1 MAESDPV
8 KTLVKHVGR
17 GKTLARDLSPSQA
30 QEAMGRILRGEFSPA
45 QLGAFLQAM
54 RIKETN
60 VEELVNAALGCEPFR
75 TATGL
80 PPQPAAERF
89 PLVVNLGFDTARKGG
104 VLSLLSAGLLR
115 RAGLAEPLVVWEP
128 AVNFVE
134 NDSLART
141 LEVLRAHPELSGG
154 ECPMVSVQ
162 EMIPAWASLRAV
174 RKELGFRSILNTL
187 EKILRP
193 WPTCPVVVGISHD
206 TFSERLC
213 HVLHALGAPRG
224 AVVQGNHGTCDLTL
238 GEKPMETTA
247 WDGPDVSDRPV
258 SMTDLVDGPD
268 GSILLVSRQGDWP
281 AQILD
286 GSSPLWR
293 AVRGQAAYLLSVARG
308 IGIPEAARLLA
319 QHPLAAQGAR
329 P

>member
-1 MAESDPV
+1 MAEIDPV

-17 GKTLARDLSPSQA
+17 GKTLARDLSPAQA

-60 VEELVNAALGCEPFR
+60 AEELVHAALGCEPFR
-75 TATGL
+75 AQSTVPA
-80 PPQPAAERF
+80 QPEAGRF

-104 VLSLLSAGLLR
+104 VLSLLAAALLR
-115 RAGLAEPLVVWEP
+115 REGLAEPLVVWEP
-128 AVNFVE
+128 AINFAE
-134 NDSLART
+134 NDPMART
-141 LEVLRAHPELSGG
+141 LDVLRSHPWLAAG

-162 EMIPAWASLRAV
+162 QMFPAWAALRPV

-187 EKILRP
+187 EKLLRP

-213 HVLHALGAPRG
+213 HVLFALGAPRG

-238 GEKPMETTA
+238 GEKPMETTV
-247 WDGPDVSDRPV
+247 WDGAEVSDRTV
-258 SMTDLVDGPD
+258 SMAGILEDPD
-268 GSILLVSRQGDWP
+268 GSVLLVSRQAEW
-281 AQILD
+281 AEQILD
-286 GSSPLWR
+286 ESSSLWR
-293 AVRGQAAYLLSVARG
+293 AVRGQAAYLLAVARG
-308 IGIPEAARLLA
+308 IELPEAVRLVAHIQPAL
-319 QHPLAAQGAR
+319 QGAR

>member
-1 MAESDPV
+1 MAEIDPV

-30 QEAMGRILRGEFSPA
+30 EEAVGRILRGEFSPA

-60 VEELVNAALGCEPFR
+60 AQELTHAALGCEPFR
-75 TATGL
+75 AAVDL
-80 PPQPAAERF
+80 PAQPAADRF
-89 PLVVNLGFDTARKGG
+89 PLVVSLGFDTARKGG
-104 VLSLLSAGLLR
+104 VLSLLAAAILR

-128 AVNFVE
+128 AINFVE

-141 LEVLRAHPELSGG
+141 LAVLRSHPELSQG

-162 EMIPAWASLRAV
+162 QMFPAWASLREV

-187 EKILRP
+187 EKLLRP
-193 WPTCPVVVGISHD
+193 WNTCPVVVGISHD

-213 HVLHALGAPRG
+213 HVLFALGAPRG

-238 GEKPMETTA
+238 GEKPMETTV
-247 WDGPDVSDRPV
+247 WDGSDVSDRSV
-258 SMTDLVDGPD
+258 AMSEILQDPD
-268 GSILLVSRQGDWP
+268 GSILLVSRQADWP
-281 AQILD
+281 TQVQD
-286 GSSPLWR
+286 ESSPLWR
-293 AVRGQAAYLLSVARG
+293 AARGQAAYLLSVARG
-308 IGIPEAARLLA
+308 IDLPQAVRLVA
-319 QHPLAAQGAR
+319 QHPLVPQGVLS
-329 P
+329 